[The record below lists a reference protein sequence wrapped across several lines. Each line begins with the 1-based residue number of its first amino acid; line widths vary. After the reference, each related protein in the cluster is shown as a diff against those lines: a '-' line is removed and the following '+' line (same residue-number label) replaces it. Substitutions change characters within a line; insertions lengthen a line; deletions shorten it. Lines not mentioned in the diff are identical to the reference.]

1 MNQWGGGLGIQLAP
15 TFSKKIYDPDP
26 TKCYADYKDAFTEL
40 TNDFPGDRFAQF
52 TAKWDK
58 IQTWFYNIQ
67 TNSNIDLPDTWGS
80 EANAAPDL
88 PTLQAWESGMETE
101 INLGT
106 ANYTYYIGAGGSHT
120 ILTRPTFYTE
130 NSPGISLLD
139 WVNNFVNGATIPGP
153 VRCVS
158 GTAGCDTP

>member
-1 MNQWGGGLGIQLAP
+1 
-15 TFSKKIYDPDP
+15 
-26 TKCYADYKDAFTEL
+26 
-40 TNDFPGDRFAQF
+40 
-52 TAKWDK
+52 
-58 IQTWFYNIQ
+58 
-67 TNSNIDLPDTWGS
+67 
-80 EANAAPDL
+80 
-88 PTLQAWESGMETE
+88 METE